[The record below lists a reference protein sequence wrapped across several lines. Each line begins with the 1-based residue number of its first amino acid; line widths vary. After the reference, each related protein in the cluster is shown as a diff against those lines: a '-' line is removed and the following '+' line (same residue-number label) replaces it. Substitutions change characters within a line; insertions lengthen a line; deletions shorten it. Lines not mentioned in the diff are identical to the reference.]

1 MMLTGRSPGAACNRG
16 MISLSQM
23 AANGSGLRRPRGVR
37 VCEGNRGSASIRAPV
52 VMLRPA
58 LAAAVSRVWVRR
70 RFMYSLTC
78 WSVTCL
84 PGTGGLFWRV
94 ENPGCSDVV
103 TESQAD
109 PPMGTAPAPGSA
121 YGWATPNLR
130 LNPAPTI
137 HPDCRWQPPSLS
149 PDMRRS
155 NGPTRSTVECGLHRS
170 IHPRPVPRPPPGHPA
185 AERSMIR
192 ARANFCSCATDNHSW
207 NLNHH
212 MRANVAAVHD

>member
-1 MMLTGRSPGAACNRG
+1 
-16 MISLSQM
+16 M
-23 AANGSGLRRPRGVR
+23 AANGSGRRRPRGVR

-52 VMLRPA
+52 VMLRSA
-58 LAAAVSRVWVRR
+58 LAAAISRVWVRR

-94 ENPGCSDVV
+94 ENLGCSDIV

-121 YGWATPNLR
+121 YGWATSNLP

-137 HPDCRWQPPSLS
+137 NPDCRWQPPSC
-149 PDMRRS
+149 RR
-155 NGPTRSTVECGLHRS
+155 TRARRHIRQGHQHQFGVVL
-170 IHPRPVPRPPPGHPA
+170 ILVQPPP
-185 AERSMIR
+185 
-192 ARANFCSCATDNHSW
+192 ARWTAQILGLFHVWLSVTRHTASCPLRTP
-207 NLNHH
+207 
-212 MRANVAAVHD
+212 